1 MLIVNGFISIFC
13 KQPDI
18 MWQLLCQKKNQ
29 PRRQKEEESERLP
42 KRRLLK
48 CQQRHYVTLVLS
60 IRFLVVHIVAV
71 VDKRFLKY
79 KNGIYLNLFTLS
91 QWFFLFIGSRTM
103 QENYLHNR
111 SGNAIWRTTI
121 MASFRLFRRTS

>member
-79 KNGIYLNLFTLS
+79 KNGIYFKSVYFVTMVLLIYRESYDARKLSIQQKWECNLADNHYGIISTVS
-91 QWFFLFIGSRTM
+91 
-103 QENYLHNR
+103 
-111 SGNAIWRTTI
+111 
-121 MASFRLFRRTS
+121 